1 MVDRDTV
8 KGLIEIDIE
17 DLGLSEVLDI
27 LTVDRVDLR
36 RLESAVVGVIFDGE
50 DSGVLMSRFINRAIK
65 LDYYKE
71 RC

>member
-1 MVDRDTV
+1 MTDIETI

-27 LTVDRVDLR
+27 LTVDREDLR
-36 RLESAVVGVIFDGE
+36 VLEKSVAGVIFDGD
-50 DSGVLMSRFINRAIK
+50 DSEKLMDKFIDRA
-65 LDYYKE
+65 LNLEWYQE